1 MTEAQPPE
9 RSRPD
14 PTRRTWLA
22 LERTELAWWRTGLT
36 SIAVGIGVGRVV
48 PDLGSS
54 PDWPFAVVGVGYALY
69 GVALIVYGSRR
80 EQHYAREIE
89 RGRGH
94 LDAAPTAKLL
104 AAAGALLGLATAV
117 LIVLA

>member
-1 MTEAQPPE
+1 MSEAQPPE
-9 RSRPD
+9 PSNGD

-36 SIAVGIGVGRVV
+36 AIAVGIGVGRVV

-69 GVALIVYGSRR
+69 GVALIVYGSQR
-80 EQHYAREIE
+80 ERHYARELE
-89 RGRGH
+89 RGRSH
-94 LDAAPTAKLL
+94 LDASSTAKVL
-104 AAAGALLGLATAV
+104 AAAGALLGLATAI
-117 LIVLA
+117 LIVLG